1 MTTRRF
7 YAMTLL
13 VMGLGGL
20 GAVVAYGATWVT
32 ATVPVFA
39 GEPTPTRIV
48 ELTGSM
54 LIPFG
59 SAAGWVGLASMAGVI
74 ATRSWGRV
82 GIGIIAALA
91 GAAAGVPALA
101 FLLSRGPLVNS
112 ALKGDEALSV
122 QGNAW
127 WLIAALSGLAVM
139 VSGLLTARFGRS
151 WSAMSPR
158 YERERSDQP
167 GGSQD
172 GRRQDR
178 SGSLQMWDA
187 LDRGE
192 DPT

>member
-1 MTTRRF
+1 MTTRRW
-7 YAMTLL
+7 YAVTLL

-20 GAVVAYGATWVT
+20 GAVVAYGATWIT

-82 GIGIIAALA
+82 AIGIIAALA
-91 GAAAGVPALA
+91 GAAAGVPAIA

-112 ALKGDEALSV
+112 ALDGDEALAV

-127 WLIAALSGLAVM
+127 WLIAAVSGLAVM
-139 VSGLLTARFGRS
+139 ASGLLTARFGRS
-151 WSAMSPR
+151 WSAMSSR
-158 YERERSDQP
+158 YDRERGHQAGDDEGP
-167 GGSQD
+167 GEQGS
-172 GRRQDR
+172 G
-178 SGSLQMWDA
+178 GSLQMWDA

>member
-1 MTTRRF
+1 MTTRRW
-7 YAMTLL
+7 YAVTLL

-82 GIGIIAALA
+82 GIGVIAALA
-91 GAAAGVPALA
+91 GAAAGVPAIA

-112 ALKGDEALSV
+112 ALDGDEASAV

-139 VSGLLTARFGRS
+139 ASGLLTARFGRT
-151 WSAMSPR
+151 WSAMSSR
-158 YERERSDQP
+158 YERERGTQGREDE
-167 GGSQD
+167 GGGEQ
-172 GRRQDR
+172 GRG
-178 SGSLQMWDA
+178 GSLQMWDA